1 MTSVP
6 ALKPGE
12 AYAKQCLLYGIFIGV
27 GMCAHGCLILFNAIV
42 LLSVNRSTEGL
53 MSIFKTFVFMCAA
66 AITLA
71 ACGTIEGAGR
81 DIESVGDAIA
91 DEARD

>member
-1 MTSVP
+1 MTM
-6 ALKPGE
+6 L
-12 AYAKQCLLYGIFIGV
+12 
-27 GMCAHGCLILFNAIV
+27 
-42 LLSVNRSTEGL
+42 
-53 MSIFKTFVFMCAA
+53 KTFVFVLASLF
-66 AITLA
+66 TLS